1 MADENDIAAGVVAI
15 AAANGGFCSFQR
27 AYKEIPNYVKLDA
40 GNLAASKTRRGE
52 KMWQQIVRNI
62 WCHKDTPGNFINSGR
77 LVHVPRRG
85 YRLP

>member
-27 AYKEIPNYVKLDA
+27 AYREIPNYVNLDA
-40 GNLAASKTRRGE
+40 ANLANSTTRPGE
-52 KMWQQIVRNI
+52 KMWHQLVRNI
-62 WCHKDTPGNFINSGR
+62 RCHQNVPGNYINSGR